1 MITSENTDNR
11 ATNLY
16 KPSDIEGKWQKIWE
30 DDNLYNTDEQAS
42 NKEKFYALS
51 MFPYPSGNLHMGH
64 VRNYV
69 ITDLIARFQRF
80 QGKEVL
86 HPMGWDAFGLPAE
99 NAAIERGI
107 NPDKWTKQNIAH
119 MKSQL
124 KLLGLSVDWDREF
137 ATCDENYYVWT
148 QFLFLELHKAGLV
161 YQKESEVN
169 WDPIDNTVLAN
180 EQVDSEGKSWRSG
193 AIVEKKLLTQWFLK
207 ITDYAEEL
215 LQDLEKL
222 NEWPER
228 VKLMQENWIGKS
240 IGANI
245 NFKINEGQIFGM
257 LGPNGVG
264 KSTIFNLITGLIN
277 PGNGKIKIAGEDVTK
292 YPVYL
297 RTKKFK
303 VGYVP
308 QYGGFFNDLTLH
320 DNLKAISEI
329 VIDDKNYRTE
339 RVNYL
344 ISKFE
349 LDNLKD
355 IKGKFLSGGQKKKL
369 VIALS
374 LLSEPKVLLLDECFA
389 ALDVLTIK
397 MLQEIIVNL
406 QNENRITIC
415 ICDHQARDLLAC
427 VDVAMILSNGKIIAQ
442 DTPSNLVKDINA
454 KNAYF
459 GDNFKFN

>member
-1 MITSENTDNR
+1 MAIIKKFRIKSFKTINSIIEFENISLSYGNR
-11 ATNLY
+11 Q
-16 KPSDIEGKWQKIWE
+16 I
-30 DDNLYNTDEQAS
+30 
-42 NKEKFYALS
+42 
-51 MFPYPSGNLHMGH
+51 
-64 VRNYV
+64 
-69 ITDLIARFQRF
+69 
-80 QGKEVL
+80 
-86 HPMGWDAFGLPAE
+86 
-99 NAAIERGI
+99 
-107 NPDKWTKQNIAH
+107 
-119 MKSQL
+119 
-124 KLLGLSVDWDREF
+124 
-137 ATCDENYYVWT
+137 
-148 QFLFLELHKAGLV
+148 LE
-161 YQKESEVN
+161 
-169 WDPIDNTVLAN
+169 
-180 EQVDSEGKSWRSG
+180 
-193 AIVEKKLLTQWFLK
+193 
-207 ITDYAEEL
+207 
-215 LQDLEKL
+215 
-222 NEWPER
+222 
-228 VKLMQENWIGKS
+228 
-240 IGANI
+240 NI

-264 KSTIFNLITGLIN
+264 KSTIFNLITGLIT
-277 PGNGKIKIAGEDVTK
+277 PGSGKIKIAGEDVTN
-292 YPVYL
+292 YPVYM
-297 RTKKFK
+297 RAKKFK

>member
-1 MITSENTDNR
+1 MAIIKKFRIKSFKNINSIIEFNSISLSYGNR
-11 ATNLY
+11 L
-16 KPSDIEGKWQKIWE
+16 IL
-30 DDNLYNTDEQAS
+30 DNL
-42 NKEKFYALS
+42 
-51 MFPYPSGNLHMGH
+51 
-64 VRNYV
+64 
-69 ITDLIARFQRF
+69 
-80 QGKEVL
+80 
-86 HPMGWDAFGLPAE
+86 
-99 NAAIERGI
+99 
-107 NPDKWTKQNIAH
+107 
-119 MKSQL
+119 
-124 KLLGLSVDWDREF
+124 
-137 ATCDENYYVWT
+137 
-148 QFLFLELHKAGLV
+148 
-161 YQKESEVN
+161 
-169 WDPIDNTVLAN
+169 
-180 EQVDSEGKSWRSG
+180 
-193 AIVEKKLLTQWFLK
+193 
-207 ITDYAEEL
+207 
-215 LQDLEKL
+215 
-222 NEWPER
+222 
-228 VKLMQENWIGKS
+228 
-240 IGANI
+240 

-264 KSTIFNLITGLIN
+264 KSTIFNLITGLISPN
-277 PGNGKIKIAGEDVTK
+277 SGKIKIASQDVTN
-292 YPVYL
+292 YPIYL

-329 VIDDKNYRTE
+329 VIENKNYRLE
-339 RVNYL
+339 RINYL

-355 IKGKFLSGGQKKKL
+355 IKAKFLSGGQKKKL

-427 VDVAMILSNGKIIAQ
+427 VDIAMILSNGKIIAQ
-442 DTPSNLVKDINA
+442 DTPSNLVNNIHA